1 MFSRSN
7 LSIDKMATNLRAD
20 DRLDGEENS
29 RSLKHRILLILED
42 NDILNYIKEFILEP
56 KEEGAKKKYK
66 NNVTNAKLILFD
78 AIKGRLIPHMLELNT
93 HNEMFESSTRVC
105 EIKTIIRNLLL
116 RYQLRNVTMDKLES
130 LSTYFTRVS

>member
-29 RSLKHRILLILED
+29 RSLKDMIILILED
-42 NDILNYIKEFILEP
+42 NDILNYIKEVILEP

-78 AIKGRLIPHMLELNT
+78 AIKDHLIPCVLELNT
-93 HNEMFESSTRVC
+93 HNEMFESLTRVC
-105 EIKTIIRNLLL
+105 EIKTSI
-116 RYQLRNVTMDKLES
+116 
-130 LSTYFTRVS
+130 